1 MDAIDP
7 GAWQRV
13 PLAESVL
20 MLWRFV
26 AGDSRLEELFEQH
39 RGRCYT
45 KLLTFPT
52 LVHLM
57 NDALVMYRGSGRQS
71 FEHAAESGNLPVSV
85 RAAFG
90 KLGRLPL
97 KLSEALLAEGSSR
110 LRELAPITKLREPP
124 PSLRE
129 FHVLILDGKAIKG
142 VVKRLKL
149 LRGRSGGVLG
159 GRALVAVDFPT
170 GHAVDMWTDP
180 DGDANDVKFVPLL
193 VPQLRERIPEP
204 RLWMADRQ
212 FADLTQT
219 VHFCQH
225 GDHFLMRYNKKVPFY
240 PDASR
245 PGKEGQDAAG
255 RTYVEDWGS
264 LGKPASPRRR
274 EVRRITLKRPGE
286 EDIVLVT
293 DLLDAEKYPAT
304 ELLGMYAQRWG
315 IEQMF
320 QKVTEVFCLTRLI
333 GGTPQAT
340 VFQFSFC
347 LLLYNMIETVRSGIA
362 AQVDRDPETI
372 SMEKLFVDVQRE
384 LTACTVMWDVDQL
397 VAHVDRPLSAGEVR
411 RRLRQVLRHV
421 WTDRWIKAKSYRRR
435 PHPVVP
441 RLGVHMSVHRILM
454 EAKHKRAATP
464 PP

>member
-1 MDAIDP
+1 M
-7 GAWQRV
+7 R
-13 PLAESVL
+13 PLA
-20 MLWRFV
+20 
-26 AGDSRLEELFEQH
+26 A
-39 RGRCYT
+39 
-45 KLLTFPT
+45 
-52 LVHLM
+52 
-57 NDALVMYRGSGRQS
+57 S
-71 FEHAAESGNLPVSV
+71 FRKV
-85 RAAFG
+85 
-90 KLGRLPL
+90 
-97 KLSEALLAEGSSR
+97 
-110 LRELAPITKLREPP
+110 
-124 PSLRE
+124 
-129 FHVLILDGKAIKG
+129 
-142 VVKRLKL
+142 
-149 LRGRSGGVLG
+149 
-159 GRALVAVDFPT
+159 
-170 GHAVDMWTDP
+170 
-180 DGDANDVKFVPLL
+180 
-193 VPQLRERIPEP
+193 Q
-204 RLWMADRQ
+204 
-212 FADLTQT
+212 
-219 VHFCQH
+219 
-225 GDHFLMRYNKKVPFY
+225 NKKVPFY

-255 RTYVEDWGS
+255 RTYVEDWGW

-347 LLLYNMIETVRSGIA
+347 LLLYNMIETVRSAIA